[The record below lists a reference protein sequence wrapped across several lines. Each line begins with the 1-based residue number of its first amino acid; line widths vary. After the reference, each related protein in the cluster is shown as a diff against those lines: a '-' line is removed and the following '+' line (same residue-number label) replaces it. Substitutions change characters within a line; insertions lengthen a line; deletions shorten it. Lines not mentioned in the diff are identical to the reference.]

1 MPSSSC
7 NVNLVHFFFNS
18 AFVRKMV
25 RVPKM
30 EITSCASGGGGMLC
44 VCWGGLILFKHSYPL
59 KIGAEENT
67 PSIYGF
73 DQRPIHSETTI
84 ILGITFL
91 NPPGQIEMCMVL
103 NKIDTRI
110 KESLR

>member
-1 MPSSSC
+1 MC
-7 NVNLVHFFFNS
+7 L
-18 AFVRKMV
+18 
-25 RVPKM
+25 
-30 EITSCASGGGGMLC
+30 GGRGDVVC
-44 VCWGGLILFKHSYPL
+44 VWEGCLILFKHSYPL